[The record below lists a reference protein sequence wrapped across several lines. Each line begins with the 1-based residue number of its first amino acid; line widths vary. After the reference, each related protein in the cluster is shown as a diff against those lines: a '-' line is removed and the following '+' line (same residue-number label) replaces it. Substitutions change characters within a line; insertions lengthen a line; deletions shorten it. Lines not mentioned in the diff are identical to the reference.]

1 MATSLKST
9 IARKAA
15 KATAKHT
22 AHGTVSKLK
31 RSPLRA
37 GALLALG
44 GAAGFL
50 AGRLTASSP
59 SNAGQVV

>member
-9 IARKAA
+9 IARKGA
-15 KATAKHT
+15 KAGVKHT

-37 GALLALG
+37 GTLLALG
-44 GAAGFL
+44 GVVGFL
-50 AGRLTASSP
+50 AGRLTASP
-59 SNAGQVV
+59 SGA

>member
-1 MATSLKST
+1 MAASLKST
-9 IARKAA
+9 IARKGA
-15 KATAKHT
+15 KAGVRHT

-31 RSPLRA
+31 RAPLRA
-37 GALLALG
+37 STLLALG

-59 SNAGQVV
+59 PQA